1 MADLPPDLFDADWAR
16 EAERR
21 ALRDH
26 RRATRAHKARRLIRP
41 SRGALLSTLALSLA
55 VVLLWA
61 GFTFLDGTAPSASAP
76 ASTTASTSTAPLRKN
91 ADIDPTRPFADTP
104 AAMWREGAGG
114 IEPPPAYPVGRYSAE
129 QVGQFMERV
138 RQLII
143 TARLDRTVLE
153 TGDLSPVLALLAPH
167 MVERLAEELAPGHER
182 ESWYVAERIAPDF
195 RLLPVQP
202 RVIGSMTPTINDEGE
217 LALRTNYLVAYAFEA
232 PDPAKLDGPMD
243 IVALVRQEIEFRWI
257 DDPKYAAD
265 SMGIWYGEVDGFNY
279 SVGCAQLHLGLL
291 APSYSNPPGT
301 GSATPPARRSEEYF
315 DPNIPMPN
323 EDGCP

>member
-1 MADLPPDLFDADWAR
+1 MADLPPDLFDSDWAR

-26 RRATRAHKARRLIRP
+26 RRATRVRKARRLARP

-55 VVLLWA
+55 VVLMWA
-61 GFTFLDGTAPSASAP
+61 GFAFLDGTAPSASAP
-76 ASTTASTSTAPLRKN
+76 SASTASTSTAPLRKN
-91 ADIDPTRPFADTP
+91 AEIDPTRPFADTP

-114 IEPPPAYPVGRYSAE
+114 IEPPPAIAVGKYSAE

-153 TGDLSPVLALLAPH
+153 TGDPTPVLALLAPM
-167 MVERLAEELAPGHER
+167 MVEKLADRLAPGHER
-182 ESWYVAERIAPDF
+182 KAWYVSERIAPGF

-202 RVIGSMTPTINDEGE
+202 RVIGSMTPTINAEGE
-217 LALRTNYLVAYAFEA
+217 LVVRTNYLVAYAFEA
-232 PDPAKLDGPMD
+232 PEPQKLDGPMD

-265 SMGIWYGEVDGFNY
+265 AMGIWFGEVDGFSY
-279 SVGCAQLHLGLL
+279 AVGCAQGNLGFL
-291 APSYSNPPGT
+291 APAYTNPPGT
-301 GSATPPARRSEEYF
+301 NSATPSARRSEEYF
-315 DPNIPMPN
+315 DPNIPMPD